1 VTSLREAV
9 KQVLPEAVAMR
20 RHLHSHPELS
30 GQELQTRAYICRM
43 LEQWEIP
50 YTLCSRN
57 LGVIADV
64 GHGSPCVALRADMD
78 ALPMTEQTG
87 LPYASQT
94 EGIMHAC
101 GHDVHVAA
109 LLAVGKILKEREQ
122 TLGGIVRLLFQP
134 AEETTGGAADMIA
147 EGCMK
152 NPTVSAVMGF
162 HVDPG
167 RPAGSAAFFPG
178 TMNAAATDFT
188 LTVRGK
194 GCHGAHPDEGV
205 DAIVAAAQV
214 VCALQSVVSRNI
226 APTNCGVVTIGTV
239 QGGTKENIIADA
251 VTMTGTIR
259 ALSSDTQQKLKET
272 VCRIVTHTAEA
283 YGAAAELE
291 MEDLCPALT
300 NDAVMTARML
310 ELSRT
315 MIGSEQTLQMDNPSL
330 GADDFAFF
338 SNAAPGCYFNVG
350 ARTEGM
356 EGQMLHSPLFEPN
369 EGCLETAIL
378 LSAAGAMLCLQKT

>member
-1 VTSLREAV
+1 MTGLREAV
-9 KQVLPEAVAMR
+9 KEILPEAIAMR
-20 RHLHSHPELS
+20 RYLHNHPELS

-43 LEQWEIP
+43 LAQWEIP
-50 YTLCSRN
+50 YTLCTRN
-57 LGVIADV
+57 LGVVADI

-78 ALPMTEQTG
+78 ALPVTEQTG
-87 LPYASQT
+87 LPYASET
-94 EGIMHAC
+94 NGVMHAC

-109 LLAVGKILKEREQ
+109 LLAAGKILKEREQ
-122 TLGGIVRLLFQP
+122 TLGGTVRLLFQP

-147 EGCMK
+147 EGCMQ
-152 NPTVSAVMGF
+152 NPAVSAVMGF

-167 RPAGSAAFFPG
+167 RPAGMAAFFPG

-188 LTVRGK
+188 LIVRGK

-214 VCALQSVVSRNI
+214 VCALQSVVSRSI

-239 QGGTKENIIADA
+239 QGGTKENIIADS

-259 ALSSDTQQKLKET
+259 ALSSDTHQKLKET
-272 VCRIVTHTAEA
+272 VSRIVTHTAEA
-283 YGAAAELE
+283 YGASAELD

-300 NDAVMTARML
+300 NDAALTAQML

-315 MIGSEQTLQMDNPSL
+315 MLGSAQTAQMEHPSL

-350 ARTEGM
+350 ARTEGL
-356 EGQMLHSPLFEPN
+356 EGQMLHSPMFEPD
-369 EGCLETAIL
+369 ERCLETAIL
-378 LSAAGAMLCLQKT
+378 LSAAGALERLQNT